1 MKGKLQAIMKKLT
14 AILLILNLAGAY
26 LGAQDPYL
34 SGIARLEEGDLQ
46 AAMTLFTTAIK
57 TKGANPDL
65 LLKLAETHYSS
76 GAYQQAIE
84 YAKEANRMESGKG
97 NYMLARSFAI
107 SGQVSPAV
115 QYLEKHLKS
124 RFKRPRHE
132 ILLDTAFA
140 SIEETAAWKALWK
153 QTWYSEAENLEFEVA
168 YFRRSAEYI
177 AALEKIVE
185 GLSEN
190 PRWDELY
197 AEKGHILFLM
207 GNYQDAVR
215 AYSQAIE
222 ISATA
227 AYYQGRAEAFIQ
239 QEKYTEGIKDLE
251 RTLRLQPEKL
261 SLYKRLS
268 LLNQSAGNYPEAT
281 ENILQYLEYFPAIA
295 EVHFICGEIYFD
307 DRDYLKALDCF
318 NRCLALDKDEARYF
332 EARGKTYLNTGT
344 HAYALKDFTMALDLD
359 PYNPRI
365 WYMKGLCRL
374 RLKDK
379 EGAHSD
385 LEKAT
390 RYGSVE
396 ARQLLE
402 EMMD

>member
-1 MKGKLQAIMKKLT
+1 MRGKLQTMLKKWT

-46 AAMTLFTTAIK
+46 GARVLFTTAIE
-57 TKGANPDL
+57 TKGANPEL
-65 LLKLAETHYSS
+65 LLKLAEIHYLS
-76 GAYQQAIE
+76 GAYQLAIE
-84 YAKEANRMESGKG
+84 SAKEANRMESGKG

-107 SGQVSPAV
+107 TGQAAPAV

-124 RFKRPRHE
+124 GFKRPRHE
-132 ILLDTAFA
+132 ILLDSAFA
-140 SIEETAAWKALWK
+140 SIEETTDWKALWR
-153 QTWYSEAENLEFEVA
+153 QTWYSEVENLEFEVA
-168 YFRRSAEYI
+168 YLRRSGDYV
-177 AALEKIVE
+177 AALEKIEE

-190 PRWDELY
+190 QRRDELY

-207 GNYQDAVR
+207 GNHQDAIR
-215 AYSQAIE
+215 AYSQAIQ
-222 ISATA
+222 ISGPA
-227 AYYQGRAEAFIQ
+227 AYYQGRAEAYIQ

-261 SLYKRLS
+261 NLYKRLG

-281 ENILQYLEYFPAIA
+281 ENILQYLEYFPASA
-295 EVHFICGEIYFD
+295 EAHFICGEIYFD
-307 DRDYLKALDCF
+307 DRNYLKALGCF
-318 NRCLALDKDEARYF
+318 NRCLALDTGEAMYF
-332 EARGKTYLNTGT
+332 EARGKTYLNTDT
-344 HAYALKDFTMALDLD
+344 YAYALNDFTMALDLD
-359 PYNPRI
+359 PFNPRI

-374 RLKDK
+374 KLQNKD
-379 EGAHSD
+379 GARSD
-385 LEKAT
+385 LEKAA
-390 RYGSVE
+390 RYGSVK